1 MATIIKSESQAAL
14 SGKPVRKVA
23 YELTD
28 FSGQAENYLNQVR
41 AEATK
46 IVQQAKQEAV
56 AIRAEAEQA
65 GRRAAEAAVEKILDE
80 KVGVQMRT
88 LTPALKEAVAQ
99 IVDSRADWQNYW
111 ERSLIDLACRIANRI
126 VRQEISKQ
134 PEITLTWIRESL
146 ELAGAAAE
154 ISLHLH
160 PQDVSTLRNQV
171 DQLVK
176 TLNPAAPAR
185 IVADETISV
194 GGCRVESEFGTIDQ
208 QLETQLNR
216 LAEEMS

>member
-28 FSGQAENYLNQVR
+28 FSGQAENYLKQVR

-80 KVGVQMRT
+80 KVGV
-88 LTPALKEAVAQ
+88 
-99 IVDSRADWQNYW
+99 
-111 ERSLIDLACRIANRI
+111 
-126 VRQEISKQ
+126 
-134 PEITLTWIRESL
+134 
-146 ELAGAAAE
+146 
-154 ISLHLH
+154 
-160 PQDVSTLRNQV
+160 
-171 DQLVK
+171 
-176 TLNPAAPAR
+176 
-185 IVADETISV
+185 
-194 GGCRVESEFGTIDQ
+194 
-208 QLETQLNR
+208 
-216 LAEEMS
+216 